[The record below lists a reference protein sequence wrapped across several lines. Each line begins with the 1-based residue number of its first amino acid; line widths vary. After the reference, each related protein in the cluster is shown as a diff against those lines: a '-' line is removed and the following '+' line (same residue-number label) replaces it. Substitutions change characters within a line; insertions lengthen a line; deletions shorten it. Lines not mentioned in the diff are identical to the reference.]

1 MLSNNVYSNLAKL
14 LEDSHFGFMDPVLLR
29 RIFVLFARDLFS
41 DADNYAEYA
50 SLSELIYTDTKSTRK
65 LDVDLDFIYDP
76 EEISKKPAVYV
87 GTGDTLFKKQV
98 IDNFNETPS
107 DSVTGVTAEAKT
119 SIIIKHVSTEVD
131 VSLMLATL
139 STNYF
144 TAIRPIIFQ
153 NVPHLLS
160 YETQSLSKPNL
171 IEGSK
176 IKAFQTN
183 VTIDLAFNAA
193 WRIIEES
200 HLIKSV
206 HTDLNPA
213 G

>member
-1 MLSNNVYSNLAKL
+1 METLYSNLAKL
-14 LEDSHFGFMDPVLLR
+14 SEASHFGFVDPVLLR

-41 DADNYAEYA
+41 DPDNYAEYT
-50 SLSELIYTDTKSTRK
+50 SLRDLVYTDVKSSRT

-76 EEISKKPAVYV
+76 EEISKKPSVYV
-87 GTGDTLFKKQV
+87 GTDDYAFKKQV
-98 IDNFNETPS
+98 IDNYNETPS
-107 DSVTGVTAEAKT
+107 DSVTSVTAET
-119 SIIIKHVSTEVD
+119 STRVIIKHISTEVD

-144 TAIRPIIFQ
+144 TAIRPIMFKHI
-153 NVPHLLS
+153 PHILS
-160 YETQSLSKPNL
+160 YETQMLSKPNL

-183 VTIDLAFNAA
+183 VTIGLAFNAA
-193 WRIIEES
+193 WTIIEES

-206 HTDLNPA
+206 HTDLNPT